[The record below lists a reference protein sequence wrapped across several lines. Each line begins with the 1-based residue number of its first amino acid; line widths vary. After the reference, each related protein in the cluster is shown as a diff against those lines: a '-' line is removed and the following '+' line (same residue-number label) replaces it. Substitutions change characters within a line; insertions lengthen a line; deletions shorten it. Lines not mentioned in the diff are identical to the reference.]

1 MNWMDQIGDLF
12 QQYTS
17 GTSAPE
23 QAGDHYGQVAEV
35 APSPTVAA
43 GLADAMR
50 SDQTPPFAQ
59 LAAQLFSN
67 SNGEQ
72 KANMLKELLATVGP
86 VLPQALGSS
95 VAGGLLS
102 QLLGSGRPVTAQD
115 AQEIPPEAV
124 QELAQ
129 RANNQDASIIDR
141 VSSMYAEHPTVV
153 KTLGAGVLSIALA
166 KISERMRA

>member
-1 MNWMDQIGDLF
+1 MSWMGQIGSLL

-17 GTSAPE
+17 GTAAPE
-23 QAGDHYGQVAEV
+23 QADDHYGQVAEA
-35 APSPTVAA
+35 APSSTVAG

-72 KANMLKELLATVGP
+72 KASMLRELLATAGP
-86 VLPQALGSS
+86 VLPQMLGSS
-95 VAGGLLS
+95 AAGGLLS
-102 QLLGSGRPVTAQD
+102 QLLGPSRPVSAQD
-115 AQEIPPEAV
+115 AQGISPEAV

-129 RANNQDASIIDR
+129 HAHNQDASVIDR

-153 KTLGAGVLSIALA
+153 KALGAGVLSIALA